1 MGKLVLSLEQVLQ
14 GLRHQSKLYLLYV
27 SVLLQQDIVLYHC
40 QLQLKY
46 YYKFIFWENLFMLD
60 YSKTGNCLDVTYL

>member
-14 GLRHQSKLYLLYV
+14 ELRHQSKLYLLYV

-46 YYKFIFWENLFMLD
+46 NQDLIFLGNFKDKNEIIRKNLF
-60 YSKTGNCLDVTYL
+60 V